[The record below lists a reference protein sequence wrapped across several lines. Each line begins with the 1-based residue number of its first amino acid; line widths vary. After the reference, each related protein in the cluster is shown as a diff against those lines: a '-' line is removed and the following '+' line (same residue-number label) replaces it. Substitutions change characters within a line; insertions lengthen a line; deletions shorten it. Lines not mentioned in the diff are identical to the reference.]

1 MKQKIEAI
9 RETVKYIQRN
19 WMTKAS
25 VWEGTANDFL
35 TLLAH
40 LSKEAVYPE
49 DLEEMLNALYNGEHV
64 PVEDFLG
71 YLNKSNEVQRIYVRK
86 EQ

>member
-19 WMTKAS
+19 CMRRIS
-25 VWEGTANDFL
+25 IWEGTANDFL

-40 LSKEAVYPE
+40 LSKEAVYTE
-49 DLEEMLNALYNGEHV
+49 DLADMLDALHSGEHV

-71 YLNKSNEVQRIYVRK
+71 YLNENNEIQRIYVRK
-86 EQ
+86 K

>member
-9 RETVKYIQRN
+9 KETVKYIQRN
-19 WMTKAS
+19 WMPKAS

-35 TLLAH
+35 TLLAS
-40 LSKEAVYPE
+40 LSLEAVYPE
-49 DLEEMLNALYNGEHV
+49 DLADMLNALHSGEHV

-71 YLNKSNEVQRIYVRK
+71 YLNNHDEVQRIYVRK
-86 EQ
+86 GQ